1 MDVNRFLVIADI
13 NNQCTRSQRDESCQY
28 IDLKIGRGIDWIPHD
43 ARFEE
48 VLRCNHIISYLYI
61 RFDQLKKK
69 EKEETDDFRYPIEIT
84 LISFIP
90 VHDP

>member
-1 MDVNRFLVIADI
+1 MDVNGFLIITDV
-13 NNQCTRSQRDESCQY
+13 NNQCARSQGNESRQY

-43 ARFEE
+43 ARFKE

-69 EKEETDDFRYPIEIT
+69 EKEGWVWSTSRENKRRRKK
-84 LISFIP
+84 
-90 VHDP
+90 